1 MKNTD
6 NQIFFN
12 FSYFALNLL
21 GKNLYSTPLSA
32 ISELVANG
40 LDAQASNV
48 KLYIDMKDKE
58 HSVIE
63 ILDNGTGMTY
73 SDLANKY
80 VFMGKN
86 KRDELPD
93 ELKQSVMGRK
103 GIGKLSALF
112 LSKKYYIVTKTKEE
126 GVSAWCLDTIHTNE
140 LETPSLQRCHLDDI
154 QLATKSYFKNFKS
167 GTVILLPDVNL
178 VGIGT
183 QSIEGLK
190 ANLSDYFLTN
200 SIDCKIEVCVSNK
213 QNKELH
219 FETIQKSIAY
229 KNMCAFIDNTKEDY
243 SKNLAN
249 FVRYTKS
256 KYDKV
261 KNKKREVIKISPSEF
276 PELSG
281 EHEFTLEDGHTKIN
295 IQYKVEGWIGIHSS
309 IEQNYAT
316 DNDERFIRNKVYTP
330 AKLRLYIRKKLAVE
344 NFMELMGRTQALDN
358 YIEGEISFD
367 ILDDDRL
374 EDIATTNRQNLKP
387 DDERVRFLVKIL
399 NPVLGRLVKE
409 RTKFGNQISY
419 EEKAIE
425 TEIKRKQEEELHKA
439 EEKAEQEKKAKEEA
453 ERKKKE
459 EEEKRKKAEEEQ
471 RKAEE
476 KAKQEEAARKVA
488 EANLKSETRRANF
501 LEEQNAPDKVLD
513 ALMTHIVK
521 QLSGGIEKDVNA
533 TLMQYYQDKNILS
546 KEDLI
551 EVLEAASFD
560 MALIRES
567 MNVALVAG
575 FSLKENSIKTDL
587 YQFIK
592 EYIDKVFL
600 KYTHKPL
607 KINFINDNN
616 YEKVIT
622 FSPFELCLFLV
633 NVIDNTLKYKL
644 DDVDSKLEIICTKT
658 QLLFKNNGQKLEPGI
673 EKKRFFT
680 QGFSTSKDMSSG
692 LGLYHCYNIAQEMHA
707 SIDIIDN
714 EDNGITLILELP
726 NEN

>member
-1 MKNTD
+1 MQNTD

-32 ISELVANG
+32 ISEIVANG

-48 KLYIDMKDKE
+48 KLYINMEDKE
-58 HSVIE
+58 HSIIE

-86 KRDELPD
+86 KRDELPE

-103 GIGKLSALF
+103 GIGKLSALY
-112 LSKKYYIVTKTKEE
+112 LSKKYYIITKTQEE
-126 GVSAWCLDTIHTNE
+126 GEAVWCLDTINSNE
-140 LETPSLQRCHLDDI
+140 SETPSLQRCNSSDVPF
-154 QLATKSYFKNFKS
+154 ATDSYFKNFKS

-200 SIDCKIEVCVSNK
+200 SIDCKIEVCIVNSKNEK
-213 QNKELH
+213 LN

-243 SKNLAN
+243 AKNLAN
-249 FVRYTKS
+249 YVRYTKT
-256 KYDKV
+256 KYDEV
-261 KNKKREVIKISPSEF
+261 KNKKREVVKINPNEF

-281 EHEFTLEDGHTKIN
+281 EHEFTLEDRHTKIN
-295 IQYKVEGWIGIHSS
+295 IPYKLEGWIGIHSS
-309 IEQNYAT
+309 IEQSYAS

-344 NFMELMGRTQALDN
+344 NFMELMGRTQAFDN

-387 DDERVRFLVKIL
+387 DDERVRFLVTIL

-409 RTKFGNQISY
+409 RTKFGNQISA
-419 EEKAIE
+419 EEDAIE
-425 TEIKRKQEEELHKA
+425 AEIKRKQEEEKRKA

-459 EEEKRKKAEEEQ
+459 EEERRKKAEEEK

-476 KAKQEEAARKVA
+476 KAEQERKAREAAEA
-488 EANLKSETRRANF
+488 EAKNEKRRSKFIECNLSEDQKSFTKKLHMIRINLSIIQKSIRKMVMQIQRNKFTVETAWTNLKSLSYNISRAKASLSYSPYAKFNTKDEKIEGDLF
-501 LEEQNAPDKVLD
+501 AFIREYAENILIQSDGVKIIVNNIEEQNFITKFSPQDIAIIIDNIASNTAKPEHKATELEITLFVQNDI
-513 ALMTHIVK
+513 ANIVFK
-521 QLSGGIEKDVNA
+521 DDGLGISSRVKDVNELFEFGKSY
-533 TLMQYYQDKNILS
+533 T
-546 KEDLI
+546 
-551 EVLEAASFD
+551 
-560 MALIRES
+560 ES
-567 MNVALVAG
+567 G
-575 FSLKENSIKTDL
+575 T
-587 YQFIK
+587 
-592 EYIDKVFL
+592 
-600 KYTHKPL
+600 
-607 KINFINDNN
+607 
-616 YEKVIT
+616 
-622 FSPFELCLFLV
+622 
-633 NVIDNTLKYKL
+633 
-644 DDVDSKLEIICTKT
+644 
-658 QLLFKNNGQKLEPGI
+658 GI
-673 EKKRFFT
+673 
-680 QGFSTSKDMSSG
+680 
-692 LGLYHCYNIAQEMHA
+692 GLYHVKEIVENHL
-707 SIDIIDN
+707 
-714 EDNGITLILELP
+714 NGEVTINKLAKGFELQIRI
-726 NEN
+726 

>member
-48 KLYIDMKDKE
+48 KLYINMEDKE

-86 KRDELPD
+86 KREELSE

-126 GVSAWCLDTIHTNE
+126 DISAWCLDTIHTNE
-140 LETPSLQRCHLDDI
+140 SETPSLQRCDLNDI
-154 QLATKSYFKNFKS
+154 EIATQKYFKNFKS
-167 GTVILLPDVNL
+167 GTLILLPDVNL

-183 QSIEGLK
+183 QSLEGLK

-200 SIDCKIEVCVSNK
+200 SIDCNIEVCVTNK
-213 QNKELH
+213 QTKELH
-219 FETIQKSIAY
+219 FEVVQKSIAY
-229 KNMCAFIDNTKEDY
+229 KNMCAFIDITKEDS

-256 KYDKV
+256 KYDEV
-261 KNKKREVIKISPSEF
+261 KNKKRDVIKINPSEF

-281 EHEFTLEDGHTKIN
+281 EHEFTLEDRHTKIN
-295 IQYKVEGWIGIHSS
+295 IPYKVEGWIGIHSS
-309 IEQNYAT
+309 IEPSFAT

-344 NFMELMGRTQALDN
+344 NFMELMGRTQAFDN

-387 DDERVRFLVKIL
+387 DDERVRLLVKLL
-399 NPVLGRLVKE
+399 NPILGRLIKE
-409 RTKFGNQISY
+409 RIKFGNQISL
-419 EEKAIE
+419 EEESIE
-425 TEIKRKQEEELHKA
+425 AEIKRKQEVEKHKA
-439 EEKAEQEKKAKEEA
+439 EEKAELERKAREEA
-453 ERKKKE
+453 EHKRKE
-459 EEEKRKKAEEEQ
+459 EEIKRKQAEEVAKKAAEDAKKAEAAREA
-471 RKAEE
+471 AEE
-476 KAKQEEAARKVA
+476 EAKNEKQRSKFIESNLNEDQE
-488 EANLKSETRRANF
+488 NF
-501 LEEQNAPDKVLD
+501 AKRLH
-513 ALMTHIVK
+513 M
-521 QLSGGIEKDVNA
+521 
-533 TLMQYYQDKNILS
+533 
-546 KEDLI
+546 
-551 EVLEAASFD
+551 
-560 MALIRES
+560 
-567 MNVALVAG
+567 
-575 FSLKENSIKTDL
+575 
-587 YQFIK
+587 
-592 EYIDKVFL
+592 
-600 KYTHKPL
+600 L
-607 KINFINDNN
+607 KINISTMNKAIKKMVMLFQRDKFDKNAIWTNLKTFSYHIARAMAALKYSPYAKFNTQNESINDDLFAFIREYAETVLVEAKDIKIKVYNKNN
-616 YEKVIT
+616 EKFVKK
-622 FSPFELCLFLV
+622 FSPQDI
-633 NVIDNTLKYKL
+633 VIILENIASNTAKPEHNADL
-644 DDVDSKLEIICTKT
+644 LEIEMFLENDIANII
-658 QLLFKNNGQKLEPGI
+658 FKNNGKQIDKNINTDELFDFGKSYTKLGTGI
-673 EKKRFFT
+673 
-680 QGFSTSKDMSSG
+680 
-692 LGLYHCYNIAQEMHA
+692 GLYHVKKIV
-707 SIDIIDN
+707 
-714 EDNGITLILELP
+714 EDNLQGSITINRPKSGFELQIRI
-726 NEN
+726 